1 MKKVGFFKS
10 IHVKL
15 VIIYVLLI
23 LIAMQVM
30 SVYFTNQVESQL
42 IENHLSM
49 LDERAKLIAY
59 NVEQEMRKERD
70 ETTPS
75 LRADID
81 ALLRDL
87 FAVDNADVQII
98 DKNKVVLST
107 SNFQKRQNVGQ
118 RTTEVRVK
126 RALVGIKAADILR
139 DPQTSQRMRVLAI
152 PIKSENQTIG
162 AVYIEA
168 SLEDIYEQ
176 VQQVNTILMT
186 GTIIALVITVLLG
199 ILLART
205 ITRPILDMHK
215 QAKVMGKGDFTR
227 KVRVYGKDEIGQLA
241 SAFNELTQKL
251 MKANATTEEEK
262 RKLKSVLSNMTDGVL
277 ATDPHGEIILMNKQ
291 AETLLNVNQE
301 EVIGKCSILEL
312 LEVKDTKSMEDLY
325 QCERLLL
332 DFSDA
337 DTKLILEVNF
347 SVIQKEEQEVNGL
360 IIIIHD
366 VTEEERIETARRQ
379 FVANVSH
386 ELRTP
391 LTSMKSYLEALQDG
405 ALHDPTIAPKFLQ
418 VAQTETE
425 RMIRLVNDLL
435 QLSKMDQKDYKP
447 LLETV
452 DVARFLHKII
462 DRFEMVSNQES
473 LYFKR
478 EIPKKGVLINIDRDK
493 MIQVFDNI
501 LSNAIKYSPEGGTIT
516 ISLKKNKENYTISV
530 SDQGVGIP
538 QENISQIFNRFYRVD
553 KARSRKLGGTGLGL
567 AIAKEII
574 VAHGGKIFVESE
586 WDVGTTF
593 SIILPC
599 ASNGVKNYDR
609 IN

>member
-1 MKKVGFFKS
+1 
-10 IHVKL
+10 
-15 VIIYVLLI
+15 
-23 LIAMQVM
+23 MQVI

-42 IENHLSM
+42 IDNHLGM

-70 ETTPS
+70 ETTPT
-75 LRADID
+75 LRSDID

-87 FAVDNADVQII
+87 FAVDNAEVQVI

-126 RALVGIKAADILR
+126 RALVGIGAADILR
-139 DPQTSQRMRVLAI
+139 DPQSSQRMRVLAV
-152 PIKSENQTIG
+152 PVKSDNQTIG

-176 VQQVNTILMT
+176 VQQVNTILMS
-186 GTIIALVITVLLG
+186 GTLIALVITVLLG

-251 MKANATTEEEK
+251 MEANATTQEEK
-262 RKLKSVLSNMTDGVL
+262 RKLKSVLSNMTDGVI
-277 ATDPHGEIILMNKQ
+277 ATDHSGEIILMNEQ
-291 AETLLNVNQE
+291 AEILLNVYQE
-301 EVIGKCSILEL
+301 DVIGQCSILEL
-312 LEVKDTKSMEDLY
+312 LELNDSKTMDDLY
-325 QCERLLL
+325 QCQRLLL
-332 DFSDA
+332 DFSNVE
-337 DTKLILEVNF
+337 TKFILEVNF
-347 SVIQKEEQEVNGL
+347 SVIQKEEQEINGL

-366 VTEEERIETARRQ
+366 VTEEERIENERRE

-391 LTSMKSYLEALQDG
+391 LTSMRSYLEALQDG
-405 ALHDPTIAPKFLQ
+405 ALHDPAIAPKFLQ

-435 QLSKMDQKDYKP
+435 QLSKMDRKDYK
-447 LLETV
+447 LLIEKV
-452 DVARFLHKII
+452 DIAKFLQKIV
-462 DRFEMVSNQES
+462 DRFEMVSNHES

-478 EIPKKGVLINIDRDK
+478 EIPNKTLFVNIDRDK

-516 ISLKKNKENYTISV
+516 ISLRKKKKQLIISF

-538 QENISQIFNRFYRVD
+538 QENLSQIFNRFYRVD

-574 VAHGGKIFVESE
+574 VAHGGKISVESE

-593 SIILPC
+593 TIILPC
-599 ASNGVKNYDR
+599 AANEVKNNGRD
-609 IN
+609 N